1 MDKIKDFLISPQIT
15 KLNRFNPKLRIAVLA
30 SGKGSNFQNLVNLS
44 RDGILDIEIIKLI
57 TNKTNAECINKAISS
72 KIKYEVIND
81 KDFKTI
87 DEFENQIIN
96 ALSNNHIELI
106 VLAGWMKILS
116 ERFINSFRNRI
127 INIHP
132 SILPSFK
139 GNKSIERAFI
149 NKSLITGCSVHFVD
163 KEVDNGKL
171 IIQAALSI
179 KNNDNLSSL
188 TKKIHDIEHKI
199 LPFAISQAGLTIRNK
214 LRIKSS

>member
-149 NKSLITGCSVHFVD
+149 NKSLITGCSVHFVVP
-163 KEVDNGKL
+163 EVDSGEL
-171 IIQAALSI
+171 IVQAALAIKRDESI
-179 KNNDNLSSL
+179 EDLEERMHSL
-188 TKKIHDIEHKI
+188 EHII
-199 LPFAISQAGLTIRNK
+199 LPQGISKAGLIIRG
-214 LRIKSS
+214 